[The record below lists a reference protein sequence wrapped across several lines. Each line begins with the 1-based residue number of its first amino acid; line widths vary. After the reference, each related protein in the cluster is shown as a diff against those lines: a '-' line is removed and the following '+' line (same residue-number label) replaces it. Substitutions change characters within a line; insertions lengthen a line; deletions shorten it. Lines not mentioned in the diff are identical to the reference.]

1 MNEEGHVKDLL
12 ERAISELRDE
22 GLNPDIILVGPRF
35 IEYAAEMLRECK
47 FRVYKIEELGYDAVI
62 ADSKYLGQMK
72 RASRRISIEP
82 LLVENEMWEELKKL
96 EV

>member
-1 MNEEGHVKDLL
+1 M
-12 ERAISELRDE
+12 RELRDILEKAIEELREE
-22 GLNPDIILVGPRF
+22 GLEPDVLLVGPGF
-35 IEYAAEMLRECK
+35 IEHAVELLRECRFK
-47 FRVYKIEELGYDAVI
+47 VYRIEELGYDAVI

-82 LLVENEMWEELKKL
+82 LLVENEMWEELRNL